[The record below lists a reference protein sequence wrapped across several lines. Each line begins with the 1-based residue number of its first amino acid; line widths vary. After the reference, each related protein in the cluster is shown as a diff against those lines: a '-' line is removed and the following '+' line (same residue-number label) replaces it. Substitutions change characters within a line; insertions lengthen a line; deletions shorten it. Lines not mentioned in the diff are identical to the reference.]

1 MPRGLWLPGREDMP
15 WVGAQHPGAAQLHGL
30 HVAFIPL
37 ENQGDALWHHAER
50 NGTGCTTT
58 RREMSLKH
66 HLTQK
71 GGDKTG
77 GCEYTNQDP
86 A

>member
-1 MPRGLWLPGREDMP
+1 MFPGLVHNILVLLSSTDYTWHLSPWKTKVMLYGTMRREMGQAALPPEG
-15 WVGAQHPGAAQLHGL
+15 
-30 HVAFIPL
+30 
-37 ENQGDALWHHAER
+37 
-50 NGTGCTTT
+50 
-58 RREMSLKH
+58 EMSLKH

-77 GCEYTNQDP
+77 GCEYTNHDP